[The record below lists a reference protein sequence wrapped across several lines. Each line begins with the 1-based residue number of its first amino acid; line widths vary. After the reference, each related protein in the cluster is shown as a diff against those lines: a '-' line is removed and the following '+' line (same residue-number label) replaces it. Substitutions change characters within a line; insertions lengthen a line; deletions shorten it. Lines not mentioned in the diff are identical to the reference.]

1 MSRLWRPS
9 PSMVVALIAL
19 AVALGGTSYAASRLP
34 RNSVGGTQLRNN
46 SVTSPKVKDGS
57 LTSGDFGPGQLP
69 RGPQGDRGPQGLQGL
84 QGERGL
90 QGATGT
96 VDTSNFFD
104 KAASDARYLPIAG
117 IAADAGK
124 LGGLPA
130 SAYLRGTGSRHFSS
144 GFIGTVAPGSTS
156 DGIANLGSAVVSCSG
171 SGTTA
176 STKFQFNT
184 GVAGTVWTDSGAA
197 NPTVENVA
205 AAGASTAVTTTAA
218 DHVEFAVQGG
228 GVSADIDVWVNV
240 NAGCA
245 AMFRDD
251 STH

>member
-1 MSRLWRPS
+1 
-9 PSMVVALIAL
+9 MVVALIAL

-84 QGERGL
+84 QGLQGERGL

-104 KAASDARYLPIAG
+104 KAASDARFLAIG
-117 IAADAGK
+117 GTAADSSK

-130 SAYLRGTGSRHFSS
+130 SGYLRGTGSRHFSS

-156 DGIANLGSAVVSCSG
+156 DGIANLGAAVVSCSG
-171 SGTTA
+171 GGTTA
-176 STKFQFNT
+176 ATKFQFNT

-205 AAGASTAVTTTAA
+205 AGGASTAATTTTA
-218 DHVEFAVQGG
+218 DHVEFAVEGG
-228 GVSADIDVWVNV
+228 GTSADVDVWVSV
-240 NAGCA
+240 NAGCT